1 MQHTKYCLLSE
12 GVIGIL
18 NFLFLL
24 ISANHIDK
32 ETRNAMK

>member
-1 MQHTKYCLLSE
+1 
-12 GVIGIL
+12 VIGIL